1 MVESDNGDFSMER
14 TGNRQKK
21 VAKEGFATG
30 ETFELL

>member
-1 MVESDNGDFSMER
+1 MER

>member
-1 MVESDNGDFSMER
+1 MEISR
-14 TGNRQKK
+14 WSEPATDKKK